1 MKRKWSFV
9 VLVGAILVGASGA
22 DAQSLRGKPLIGS
35 TAVNESGERMGSV
48 ADLILGTSGRVEYIV
63 IQTTAGIIGT
73 VDGVYPRAR
82 GEDGGNVGATE
93 LVAIPWR
100 AANARTDGRQLIVGI
115 SKDKFSYAPGFRD
128 WAEFEGGSQPERA
141 RAYFGNPSP
150 HRPQSP

>member
-1 MKRKWSFV
+1 VKGKWGF
-9 VLVGAILVGASGA
+9 ILLLGTIVVGASAA
-22 DAQSLRGKPLIGS
+22 DAQHLRSKPLIGS

-48 ADLILGTSGRVEYIV
+48 ADLILGTSGRVEYVI

-73 VDGVYPRAR
+73 VDGMYPRAR

-100 AANARTDGRQLIVGI
+100 AANARTNGRQLILDI

-128 WAEFEGGSQPERA
+128 WAEFEGGAQPERA
-141 RAYFGNPSP
+141 RAYFGNSAPG
-150 HRPQSP
+150 R

>member
-1 MKRKWSFV
+1 MKGKWGLIILLCTLV
-9 VLVGAILVGASGA
+9 VGVSGA
-22 DAQSLRGKPLIGS
+22 DAQALRSKPIIGS
-35 TAVNESGERMGSV
+35 TAVNESGERMGQV

-73 VDGVYPRAR
+73 VDGMYPRAR

-100 AANARTDGRQLIVGI
+100 SANARAQDGQLIVDI

-128 WAEFEGGSQPERA
+128 WAEFEGGDQPERA
-141 RAYFGNPSP
+141 RAYFGK
-150 HRPQSP
+150 